1 MRMLLTCILVATLPA
16 IVVGCKRQDDTQQP
30 TPVAATAPYG
40 PYQGYPA
47 PQATYGQYAPP
58 PATPTY
64 AQPYPP
70 PPPPAQA
77 PVQPATPISPAPAP
91 GVSGQMAVPGPV
103 AFQCQNDIPCGTHHC
118 NVQYG
123 KCAFPCQTNADCI
136 SPNSCV
142 LGLCVPAPPPQH

>member
-1 MRMLLTCILVATLPA
+1 MRMLLACILVAALPA
-16 IVVGCKRQDDTQQP
+16 IVGGCKRQDDTQQP
-30 TPVAATAPYG
+30 TTVATTAPYG

-58 PATPTY
+58 PATATY

-70 PPPPAQA
+70 PPPPAPA
-77 PVQPATPISPAPAP
+77 PVQPAPAIGPSPAP

-118 NVQYG
+118 NLQYG

-142 LGLCVPAPPPQH
+142 LGLCVPAAAPQH